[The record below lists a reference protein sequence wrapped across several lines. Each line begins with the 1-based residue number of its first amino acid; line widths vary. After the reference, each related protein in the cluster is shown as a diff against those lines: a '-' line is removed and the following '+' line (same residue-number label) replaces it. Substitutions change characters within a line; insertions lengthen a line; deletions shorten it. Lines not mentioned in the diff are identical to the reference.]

1 MDVSKGRSSFY
12 SKHLVMTAGFI
23 KLMSISIFIA
33 KQLENKILEILLSDY
48 AQTKTNT
55 KQFILIR
62 LLSYSYSKNEDI
74 LTQPIYLILKR
85 HMESNSGEICKHMLY
100 L

>member
-1 MDVSKGRSSFY
+1 MA
-12 SKHLVMTAGFI
+12 AGFI
-23 KLMSISIFIA
+23 KLMSMSIFIA

-48 AQTKTNT
+48 AQSKTSP
-55 KQFILIR
+55 KQFLLIR

-74 LTQPIYLILKR
+74 LNQPIYLILKR
-85 HMESNSGEICKHMLY
+85 HIESNPGEICKGMLY

>member
-1 MDVSKGRSSFY
+1 MA
-12 SKHLVMTAGFI
+12 AGFI

-48 AQTKTNT
+48 AQIKTSP

-62 LLSYSYSKNEDI
+62 LLCHCYSKNEDI
-74 LTQPIYLILKR
+74 LNQPIYLILKR
-85 HMESNSGEICKHMLY
+85 HIENNPGEICKRLLY

>member
-1 MDVSKGRSSFY
+1 MA
-12 SKHLVMTAGFI
+12 AGFI

-48 AQTKTNT
+48 AQTKTSS

-62 LLSYSYSKNEDI
+62 LLSYSYSKNENI
-74 LTQPIYLILKR
+74 LNQPIYLILKR
-85 HMESNSGEICKHMLY
+85 HIESNHGEICKRML
-100 L
+100 LFE

>member
-1 MDVSKGRSSFY
+1 MA
-12 SKHLVMTAGFI
+12 AGFI
-23 KLMSISIFIA
+23 KLMSMSIFIA

-48 AQTKTNT
+48 AQSKTSP
-55 KQFILIR
+55 KQFLLIR

-74 LTQPIYLILKR
+74 LNQPIYLILKR
-85 HMESNSGEICKHMLY
+85 HIESNPGEICKCMLY

>member
-1 MDVSKGRSSFY
+1 MA
-12 SKHLVMTAGFI
+12 AGFI

-48 AQTKTNT
+48 AQTKTSP
-55 KQFILIR
+55 KQFLLIR
-62 LLSYSYSKNEDI
+62 LLSYSYSKNENI
-74 LTQPIYLILKR
+74 LNQPIYLILKR
-85 HMESNSGEICKHMLY
+85 HIERNPGEICKRMLY

>member
-1 MDVSKGRSSFY
+1 MA
-12 SKHLVMTAGFI
+12 AGFI

-48 AQTKTNT
+48 AQTNT
-55 KQFILIR
+55 SPKQFLLIR
-62 LLSYSYSKNEDI
+62 LLSYSYSKNENI
-74 LTQPIYLILKR
+74 LNQPIYLILKR
-85 HMESNSGEICKHMLY
+85 HIESNPGEICKHMLY